1 MNFRDALQQKILV
14 FDGATGTMVQNLGLG
29 DEDFGGSDFKML
41 TDLLVF
47 SKPEAQKDIHLAY
60 FRAGANCVETNTFGA
75 SPFRMTEFDFKKLD
89 TSKFEKNPFDFDYR
103 TVEPVDF
110 SYYLNVRAAQIACE
124 ARDEYRK
131 DPKYDGRPLFVVGSI
146 GPSNRVISSS
156 DANLATA
163 SFAEIMDNFDCQVR
177 GLIDGGA
184 DVLLFETQQDIL
196 ELKAGIMG
204 AQRARAAKKS
214 DIAIMAQVTVDAFC
228 KMQIFNTDIHAA
240 QVTLDGI
247 GIDTFGINCSIGPDL
262 MAKTVETM
270 SRYSPLTISVIPN
283 AGLPVSEDGQTV
295 FKFPPD
301 KMADYLGR
309 YSSEL
314 GVGIVGGC
322 CGTTPDHI
330 AAIAEAVAGKKPMDR
345 TKRTTMVPGGG
356 VEADTAEKPGA
367 SGKRT
372 APVAWV
378 SGPQNAI
385 KLDSSEGL
393 IRIGERLNLRGSK
406 KAREAVENEEGVIH
420 HHVLEE
426 IIEEQVN
433 ELGCGVIDVC
443 MDSNVVDTLE
453 VLREVVH
460 KQTTNFAGAMC
471 IDSFDHHAL
480 IAAIEVYPG
489 RPILNS
495 FSMEEVEPG
504 VSKVA
509 ALAKATAHHCPM
521 YIGLC
526 ADGEGPGATRE
537 KKAAIAQRMV
547 EEAGKYGVNP
557 DQIMVDMNV
566 FPVGSESEEGMNFA
580 LESLEAIPLIKA
592 IHPDLM
598 TTCGVGNLTNGLASK
613 PYMRTVL
620 TSVWLDEARKRGLD
634 AAIINPN
641 HYLPVDSFDKDDYEL
656 ARRIIL
662 ERDMDA
668 YDTLEEI
675 AVAKTGAKAQKRST
689 YDDLDDETAICEKVK
704 DGKKDRGEG
713 VVEFRGLTYEY
724 KDKIV
729 PQVARVLERHEPLE
743 FVNKYL
749 MTAMNELGD
758 AFGRGD
764 VSLPHVLKSADVMKH
779 VMGFIE
785 AYIKHSSG
793 GDMHAEIEYK
803 GTIVIGTVYQDV
815 HSIGK
820 DLAKTLLENYG
831 YRVIDLGVMVQ
842 LQDYLDAA
850 KEHKADAIG
859 MSALLVQTSNHMI
872 TVSKM
877 MADQNLAEIPIL
889 IGGAP
894 VSDRHAAYVAM
905 AGEEDVER
913 MRPNVFYCS
922 TAMDGVNAMNRWT
935 GDDDRVA
942 LLEKN
947 RVKLLDQFEKAT
959 KKAAKDTELL
969 ATLPRR
975 EISFDGHPVPQDA
988 WMPPT
993 RIAMSV
999 AELAPQLDRRTLY
1012 ALNWKFGGTK
1022 KREKTGYT
1030 NETLDALFDEWVAKC
1045 TENGWLQPQ
1054 GVCGIF
1060 PCQSDGDDEVIVYDP
1075 ADLSKEIARFT
1086 LDVVIGSGRKDIISG
1101 AQYFRTKESGEFD
1114 AIGLQIATCGQQV
1127 DDQLEKFRAEHDS
1140 ESQLF
1145 LQGMSDRCA
1154 EDLAEHLHNL
1164 MRQRLG
1170 YANGQGTR
1178 WSPGYPAISNTD
1190 FNRPILDQLR
1200 GEETI
1205 GVRLTDAGEFFPTGS
1220 TAAIVCFHPD
1230 ARYT

>member
-1 MNFRDALQQKILV
+1 MNFRDALKQNILV

-47 SKPEAQKDIHLAY
+47 SKPDAQKEIHLAY
-60 FRAGANCVETNTFGA
+60 FRSGANCVETNTFGA
-75 SPFRMTEFDFKKLD
+75 SPFRMTEFDFKKLES
-89 TSKFEKNPFDFDYR
+89 SKFEKNPFDFDYR
-103 TVEPVDF
+103 TVEPADF

-124 ARDEYRK
+124 ARAEYMK

-163 SFAEIMDNFDCQVR
+163 TFPEIMDNFDCQVR

-196 ELKAGIMG
+196 ELKAGVMG

-214 DIAIMAQVTVDAFC
+214 DIPIMAQVTVDAFC

-240 QVTLDGI
+240 QVTLDSI
-247 GIDTFGINCSIGPDL
+247 GVDTFGINCSIGPDL

-270 SRYSPLTISVIPN
+270 SRHCPIPISVIPN
-283 AGLPVSEDGQTV
+283 AGLPVSEDGKTV

-301 KMADYLGR
+301 KMAEYLGR
-309 YSSEL
+309 YATEL
-314 GVGIVGGC
+314 GVNVVGGC

-330 AAIAEAVAGKKPMDR
+330 ASIADAVAGKAPLNR
-345 TKRTTMVPGGG
+345 KREPG
-356 VEADTAEKPGA
+356 V
-367 SGKRT
+367 
-372 APVAWV
+372 WV
-378 SGPQNAI
+378 SGPQMAI

-393 IRIGERLNLRGSK
+393 IRIGERLNLRGSL
-406 KAREAVENEEGVIH
+406 KAREAVENEAGEIQ

-443 MDSNVVDTLE
+443 MDSNIVDTTA
-453 VLREVVH
+453 VLKEVVH

-480 IAAIEVYPG
+480 IEAIEVYPG

-504 VSKVA
+504 VTKVA
-509 ALAKATAHHCPM
+509 ALAKATAHHHPV

-537 KKAAIAQRMV
+537 KKAAIAQQMV

-566 FPVGSESEEGMNFA
+566 FPVGSESDESLNFA

-641 HYLPVDSFDKDDYEL
+641 HYIPVSSIDKDDYEL

-729 PQVARVLERHEPLE
+729 PQVARVLENHEPLD

-749 MTAMNELGD
+749 MKAMNELGD

-785 AYIKHSSG
+785 AYIKHASG
-793 GDMHAEIEYK
+793 ADMHGGIEYK
-803 GTIVIGTVYQDV
+803 GTVVIGTVYQDV

-850 KEHKADAIG
+850 KEHNADAIG

-877 MADQNLAEIPIL
+877 MADQSLAEIPIL

-905 AGEEDVER
+905 AGDDNVDAI
-913 MRPNVFYCS
+913 RPNVFYCA
-922 TAMDGVNAMNRWT
+922 TAMDGVNAMNRWSAK
-935 GDDDRVA
+935 DDRVE

-947 RVKLLDQFEKAT
+947 RVKLIEQFEKAT
-959 KKAAKDTELL
+959 KRAEKEAEML

-975 EISFDGHPVPQDA
+975 AIAFDQHPVPQDG
-988 WMPPT
+988 WMAPT
-993 RIAMSV
+993 RIEMTV
-999 AELAPQLDRRTLY
+999 AEMAPFLDRRTLY

-1022 KREKTGYT
+1022 KREKTGFT
-1030 NETLDALFDEWVAKC
+1030 KEKLDALFDEWVEKC

-1075 ADLSKEIARFT
+1075 SDLSKEIARFT
-1086 LDVVIGSGRKDIISG
+1086 LDVVIGSGRKDTISG
-1101 AQYFRTKESGEFD
+1101 AQYFRAQDSGEFD
-1114 AIGLQIATCGQQV
+1114 CIGLQIATCGPQV
-1127 DDQLEKFRAEHDS
+1127 DDQLALFRKEHDS

-1164 MRQRLG
+1164 MRKHLG
-1170 YANGQGTR
+1170 YENGQGVR

-1190 FNRPILDQLR
+1190 FNRPILDQLKAT
-1200 GEETI
+1200 EAI
-1205 GVRLTDAGEFFPTGS
+1205 GVQLTDAGEFFPTGS